1 MSVYWENGCF
11 RKTYIN
17 LPASF
22 LSSYSVVGA
31 QLLVPGRLA
40 SLDPK

>member
-1 MSVYWENGCF
+1 MSAYWEKGCF
-11 RKTYIN
+11 RKSYIN

-31 QLLVPGRLA
+31 QLLVPSHLA